1 MVVTRK
7 CNDPANKPPTH
18 FCPIANIHGGVIT
31 GFYGNVI
38 VLVCSLDGEMGAYPG
53 VCACLRYLYVPTCMS
68 AIIIIH
74 GCVHPETDVSC
85 SSMQRRRSRLHQR
98 KAIQLLA
105 QVGSTVSTDSWDYS
119 HTRTQEVSP
128 DIPIVIYCIV
138 VYVCAFW
145 NQQPWSCIT
154 IP

>member
-1 MVVTRK
+1 MCNSLPYFVEFCPSNSQRSTEITCPRGIRRSVMVVTRK

-18 FCPIANIHGGVIT
+18 FCPIASIHGGVIT

-38 VLVCSLDGEMGAYPG
+38 ILVCSLDGEVGAYPG

-105 QVGSTVSTDSWDYS
+105 QVGSTVSTDS
-119 HTRTQEVSP
+119 
-128 DIPIVIYCIV
+128 
-138 VYVCAFW
+138 
-145 NQQPWSCIT
+145 
-154 IP
+154 